1 VPSRAARILVVED
14 DNRLLAVLEDVLR
27 GEGYE
32 MQTARD
38 GIAAI
43 RQLLTFRPEVIVLD
57 LEMPGMNGHE
67 FIAWMTENAVQI
79 PVLVASCNDDVKPAD
94 LGAAGMISKPYD
106 LDQLLAAIA
115 AITPREIVR

>member
-43 RQLLTFRPEVIVLD
+43 RRLLTFRPEVVLLD

-94 LGAAGMISKPYD
+94 LGVAGKISKPYD

-115 AITPREIVR
+115 AITPREVG

>member
-1 VPSRAARILVVED
+1 VPSRPARILVVED

-27 GEGYE
+27 AQGYE
-32 MQTARD
+32 MRTARD

-43 RQLLTFRPEVIVLD
+43 RQLLTFSPEVVLLD

-67 FIAWMTENAVQI
+67 FMAWMMENAVRI

-94 LGAAGMISKPYD
+94 LGVAGKISKPYD

-115 AITPREIVR
+115 AITPREVG